1 MKNKLISVIVPC
13 YNIER
18 YIDKCIESIENQT
31 YKNIEIIAVDDC
43 STDNTFEKLENLQ
56 KKYNNISVYKNKK
69 NSGAAFSRNYA
80 LKKAKGDYIGFVD
93 SDDYIVENY
102 YEKLLEKA
110 EQENV
115 DIVAT
120 DIEIIYENSDK
131 NPILVKACTE
141 SDVNKYS
148 LINNGLAASPCNKII
163 KNELIKEY
171 PFLEGKMNEDVASI
185 LPCLANA
192 EKVAYVDGIK
202 YFYIQREKSVQNS
215 EVSIKRLEMFDAL
228 ELCFN
233 RIENNPDYNKYKEA
247 ILYHQ
252 AALLYLVIIP
262 KQNDYQKREEILKLF
277 MEKQEKYKLY
287 KNNNIRAFINEQ
299 IKNDRSFYKKLVK
312 CLKNKNVVSA
322 NDLIEKKKNLEN
334 ETQKE
339 YIIDTKKERIKDII
353 RKISKRTVIQR
364 CITLNDLEKVA
375 KKQQKK
381 KEQEIKIS
389 VVIPNYNYE
398 KFLLPRI
405 FSILSQNVKI
415 YEVIILDDCSK
426 DNSRQLIDEIVRR
439 LSAYIKIQKVYNDE
453 NSGCAF
459 KQWKKGFKIA
469 NGDYVWIAEADDC
482 CDKTLLQE
490 LIKPIYKNKDIY
502 ISYAD
507 TAFIDAWDKIIL
519 KTIKPEIDIRKTKHW
534 DSNFVDN
541 GLEEI
546 EKYTFL
552 NCIIA
557 NVSSC
562 IIKRDNYDDI
572 FEKIIEYKQAGDWLF
587 YLEVMK
593 KGKIAYCNKPLNYYR
608 LHGNNVTSVTKKQ
621 KHFDEIVRIHNE
633 VRKMIQINPWHE
645 EEINKRYEF
654 LKRVW
659 ELEDDSNSK
668 E

>member
-1 MKNKLISVIVPC
+1 MKNKLITVIVPC
-13 YNIER
+13 YNIEN
-18 YIDKCIESIENQT
+18 YIEKCIESIENQT

-43 STDNTFEKLENLQ
+43 STDSTYEKLKNLQ
-56 KKYNNISVYKNKK
+56 NKYKNLLVYKNKN

-80 LKKAKGDYIGFVD
+80 LKKAKGEFIGFVD
-93 SDDYIVENY
+93 SDDYIVDNY

-110 EQENV
+110 EQENA

-120 DIEIIYENSDK
+120 DIEIIYENS
-131 NPILVKACTE
+131 NQNSILVKSCTE
-141 SDVNKYS
+141 NSVNKYN
-148 LINNGLAASPCNKII
+148 LVNNGLAASPCNKII
-163 KNELIKEY
+163 KKELIKEY
-171 PFLEGKMNEDVASI
+171 PFLEGKINEDVASI
-185 LPCLANA
+185 LPCLINAN
-192 EKVAYVDGIK
+192 KVSYVDGIK

-215 EVSIKRLEMFDAL
+215 EVTVKRMEMFDAL
-228 ELCFN
+228 ELCFK
-233 RIENNPDYNKYKEA
+233 RIENEPDYNKYKEA

-262 KQNDYQKREEILKLF
+262 KQNDYKKREEILKIF
-277 MEKQEKYKLY
+277 MQKQEKYKLY
-287 KNNNIRAFINEQ
+287 KNKHIKKFINEQ
-299 IKNDRSFYKKLVK
+299 LKCDRSFYKKLLK
-312 CLKNKNVVSA
+312 CLKNKDIILA
-322 NDLIEKKKNLEN
+322 NDLIENKKRVEKGMV
-334 ETQKE
+334 KD
-339 YIIDTKKERIKDII
+339 YIIDTKKERIKDIV
-353 RKISKRTVIQR
+353 RKITKRTVIQR

-375 KKQQKK
+375 KKQANK
-381 KEQEIKIS
+381 KEEDIKIS

-405 FSILSQNVKI
+405 YSILAQNVKL

-426 DNSRQLIDEIVRR
+426 DDSRQLIDEIESR
-439 LSAYIKIQKVYNDE
+439 LSKYIKMKKIYNDE

-469 NGDYVWIAEADDC
+469 EGDYVWIAEADDC
-482 CDKTLLQE
+482 CDKILIKE
-490 LIKPIYKNKDIY
+490 LIKPIHKNKNIY

-519 KTIKPEIDIRKTKHW
+519 KTIKPEIDLRKTKHW

-633 VRKMIQINPWHE
+633 VRKMIKMTSWHE

-659 ELEDDSNSK
+659 ELEEEPK
-668 E
+668 Q